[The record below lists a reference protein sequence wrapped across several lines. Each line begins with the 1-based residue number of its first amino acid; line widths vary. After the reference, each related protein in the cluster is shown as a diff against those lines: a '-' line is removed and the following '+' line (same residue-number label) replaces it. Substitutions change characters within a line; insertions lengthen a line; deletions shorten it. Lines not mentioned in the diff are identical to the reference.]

1 MDMLSPFSFPF
12 LVIIRGQDP
21 ERDLCKIMLIKQ
33 RDPADRDRIPGRK
46 GMAPYQR
53 WKLAMN
59 LEGLHCR
66 CHGVRQKQGI
76 SALGCWLPRHR
87 GGGVLSSVCELPCS
101 ASSEVMEYDTT
112 CCVLRGQFRF
122 SESRRPQNTNVHST
136 QV

>member
-87 GGGVLSSVCELPCS
+87 VEEAFFLVYVSCHVRRAVRSWS
-101 ASSEVMEYDTT
+101 TT
-112 CCVLRGQFRF
+112 LRAVF
-122 SESRRPQNTNVHST
+122 
-136 QV
+136 